1 MSYCI
6 SVIKLSNNAEN
17 NTAVTFTGGKYSML
31 PKVCH
36 NGGGANARFVFCQL
50 NSNIVN
56 NIISTKA
63 LT

>member
-1 MSYCI
+1 
-6 SVIKLSNNAEN
+6 VW
-17 NTAVTFTGGKYSML
+17 

>member
-1 MSYCI
+1 M
-6 SVIKLSNNAEN
+6 VIKYHSNSEHDIFANG
-17 NTAVTFTGGKYSML
+17 VKYSVW

-50 NSNIVN
+50 NSNIKN